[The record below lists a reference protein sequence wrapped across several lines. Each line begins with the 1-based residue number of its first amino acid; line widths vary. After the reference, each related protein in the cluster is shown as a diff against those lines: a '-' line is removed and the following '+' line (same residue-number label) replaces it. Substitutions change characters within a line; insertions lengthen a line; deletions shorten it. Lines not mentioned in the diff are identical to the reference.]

1 MNRMQDIS
9 QVTDAE
15 ASESAPALVRT
26 NLGLLT
32 MVLVWGLNF
41 SVVKAALAHLPPLGF
56 NALRFPLASL
66 TVWLVLRRQGAIPLP
81 VREDWRRVIVLG
93 LVGNVVYQVAF
104 IVGLDRTRA
113 GNASLL
119 LAASPILT
127 ALLSA
132 ALGHERVRPRVWCGV
147 LATLV
152 GMALVVLGGHEGV
165 SIGLDT
171 LAGDLI
177 LVGAAL
183 AWSIYTVGSKPL
195 IQRYGP
201 VAVTAWTLWIGS
213 FGVVLL
219 GIADLVGLDW
229 GGVPP
234 ATWVAVAFAGIFGIA
249 LAYLLWYQG
258 VRYIGNTRTAIYS
271 NLVPVLAIL
280 IAWLWLGEVPGVLQI
295 VGAVVIIGGVMAAQR

>member
-1 MNRMQDIS
+1 MNRMQDIPRA
-9 QVTDAE
+9 TAADATG
-15 ASESAPALVRT
+15 AAPALVRT
-26 NLGLLT
+26 NIGLLT

-66 TVWLVLRRQGAIPLP
+66 TVWLVLRRRGPIPLP
-81 VREDWRRVIVLG
+81 AREDLRRVIVLG

-132 ALGHERVRPRVWCGV
+132 ALGHERVRPRVWGGV
-147 LATLV
+147 LSTLA

-183 AWSIYTVGSKPL
+183 AWSIYTVGSQPL

-213 FGVVLL
+213 AGVVLL
-219 GIADLVGLDW
+219 GIPDLVGLDW
-229 GGVPP
+229 GGVPR
-234 ATWVAVAFAGIFGIA
+234 ASWAAVAFAGIFGIA

-280 IAWLWLGEVPGVLQI
+280 IAWLWLGEVPGVLQM
-295 VGAVVIIGGVMAAQR
+295 VGAAVIIGGVMAAQR

>member
-1 MNRMQDIS
+1 MNRTQQS
-9 QVTDAE
+9 TPLSPAG
-15 ASESAPALVRT
+15 ATAPAPATVRT

-41 SVVKAALAHLPPLGF
+41 SVVKAALAHIPPLGF

-66 TVWLVLRRQGAIPLP
+66 TVWLVLRRLGSIPLP
-81 VREDWRRVIVLG
+81 RREDVRRVIVLG
-93 LVGNVVYQVAF
+93 LLGNVVYQVAF

-119 LAASPILT
+119 LATSPIMT

-132 ALGHERVRPRVWCGV
+132 AAGHERVRPRVWGGV
-147 LATLV
+147 VATVV

-165 SIGLDT
+165 AIGLDT

-183 AWSIYTVGSKPL
+183 AWSLYTVGAKPL
-195 IQRYGP
+195 INRYGP
-201 VAVTAWTLWIGS
+201 VPVTAWTLWTGS
-213 FGVVLL
+213 LALVPL
-219 GIADLVGLDW
+219 GSLDLVGLGW
-229 GGVPP
+229 SAVPGV
-234 ATWVAVAFAGIFGIA
+234 AWAGVAFAGIFGIA

-280 IAWLWLGEVPGVLQI
+280 IAWLWLGEVPSVGQI
-295 VGAVVIIGGVMAAQR
+295 VGAVVIIGGVMLAQR

>member
-1 MNRMQDIS
+1 MNRMQHTPP
-9 QVTDAE
+9 VTPAE
-15 ASESAPALVRT
+15 ATAPVPAPVRT

-32 MVLVWGLNF
+32 MVVIWGLNF
-41 SVVKAALAHLPPLGF
+41 SVVKAALAYIPPLAF

-66 TVWLVLRRQGAIPLP
+66 TVWLVLRRRGAIPLP
-81 VREDWRRVIVLG
+81 RPEDVRRVIVLG
-93 LVGNVVYQVAF
+93 LLGNVVYQVAF

-132 ALGHERVRPRVWCGV
+132 AAGHERVRPRVWGGV
-147 LATLV
+147 AATLV
-152 GMALVVLGGHEGV
+152 GMALVVLGGQEGV
-165 SIGLDT
+165 EIGLGT
-171 LAGDLI
+171 IAGDLI
-177 LVGAAL
+177 LVVAAL
-183 AWSIYTVGSKPL
+183 AWSIYTVGAKGL

-213 FGVVLL
+213 VGVVLL
-219 GIADLVGLDW
+219 GIPQLAGLEW
-229 GGVPP
+229 SAVPRP
-234 ATWVAVAFAGIFGIA
+234 SWAAVAYAGVFGIA

-271 NLVPVLAIL
+271 NLVPVLAIV
-280 IAWLWLGEVPGVLQI
+280 IAWLWLGEVPGVWQV
-295 VGAVVIIGGVMAAQR
+295 VGAAVIIGGVMTAQR

>member
-9 QVTDAE
+9 QAAAAE
-15 ASESAPALVRT
+15 AAEPAPALVRT

-66 TVWLVLRRQGAIPLP
+66 TVWLVLRRRGAIPLP
-81 VREDWRRVIVLG
+81 RREDLRRVIVLG
-93 LVGNVVYQVAF
+93 LVGNVIYQVAF

-132 ALGHERVRPRVWCGV
+132 ALGHERVRPRVWGGV
-147 LATLV
+147 LATLA
-152 GMALVVLGGHEGV
+152 GMALVVLGGQERV
-165 SIGLDT
+165 SIGFDT

-213 FGVVLL
+213 VGVVLL
-219 GIADLVGLDW
+219 GIPELVGLDW

-234 ATWVAVAFAGIFGIA
+234 ASWAAVAFAGIFGIA

-280 IAWLWLGEVPGVLQI
+280 IAWLWLGEVPGALQL
-295 VGAVVIIGGVMAAQR
+295 VGAAVIIGGVMAAQR